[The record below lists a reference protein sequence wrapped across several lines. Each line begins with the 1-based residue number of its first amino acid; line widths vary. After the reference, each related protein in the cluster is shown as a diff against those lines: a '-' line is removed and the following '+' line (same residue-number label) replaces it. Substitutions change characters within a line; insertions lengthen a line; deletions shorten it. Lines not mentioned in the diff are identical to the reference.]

1 MFQFRALGIPV
12 TVDGW
17 FLLGMFFIYSWSGGG
32 RAGVFA
38 AGAIAVYTLIHELGH
53 ALTARRY
60 GCTVEIRLNLLMGW
74 ASFSSPRPLSRVQRV
89 VISLAG
95 PLAGLGSG
103 FATLALVHW
112 LMRRAGDVDTLTL
125 LVDLWR
131 GVVWAAV
138 IISLLNLLPM
148 WPLDGGHVVQ
158 KVLEGRLG
166 ERRSLRV
173 MAIVS
178 LGACA
183 ALVALSLLSAGD
195 SGPFAR
201 WRIDAQID
209 LARSFTKPLLPALW
223 SLVAAFPGILLQG
236 LLLLPLFCAFSSYQL
251 LRSVNGAGEGSWI
264 NVTEPTP
271 EARRGDEPRYDPAA
285 LAAEREGWSTGTE
298 VDFPRGWGP
307 SPWLRA
313 MAHLRANDPMG
324 ARSALADVV
333 TPGGRWIPPDPRQP
347 ELRWLVPLLPQPL
360 PLGDRRRSL
369 DLLSVLGGQGDAHAV
384 GTYAAALYAQ
394 DPDPEVLYRAAVG
407 MAQAGQPD
415 AAMAWLQRAVTEGP
429 DGDRLARDPGLAPL
443 HSRLDFQQLLVW
455 ARQQPAPR

>member
-1 MFQFRALGIPV
+1 MFQFRAFGIPV

-17 FLLGMFFIYSWSGGG
+17 FLLGMFFVYSWSGGG
-32 RAGVFA
+32 RAGMFA

-74 ASFSSPRPLSRVQRV
+74 AAFSSPRPLSGRQRV

-103 FATLALVHW
+103 VLTLAVVHW
-112 LMRRAGDVDTLTL
+112 AMRQVTTVDTVTL
-125 LVDLWR
+125 LIDLWR
-131 GVVWAAV
+131 GVVWASIV
-138 IISLLNLLPM
+138 ISLLNLLPM

-158 KVLEGRLG
+158 KLLETRLG
-166 ERRSLRV
+166 ERRSLRA

-183 ALVALSLLSAGD
+183 ALVMLSVLSSGTN
-195 SGPFAR
+195 GPFAR

-223 SLVAAFPGILLQG
+223 AAVSAFPGILLEG
-236 LLLLPLFCAFSSYQL
+236 LLLLPIFCAVSSFQL
-251 LRSVNGAGEGSWI
+251 LRTVNGSGEGSWI
-264 NVTEPTP
+264 GVTEPTP
-271 EARRGDEPRYDPAA
+271 QRGRDEPRYDPAA
-285 LAAEREGWSTGTE
+285 LAAEREGWSTGAE
-298 VDFPRGWGP
+298 VEFPRGWGP

-313 MAHLRANDPMG
+313 MGRLRANDPAG
-324 ARSALADVV
+324 ARVALADVV
-333 TPGGRWIPPDPRQP
+333 ASGGRWIPPDPRQP

-360 PLGDRRRSL
+360 PMGDRRRSL
-369 DLLSVLGGQGDAHAV
+369 DLLSVLGAQGDAHAV
-384 GTYAAALYAQ
+384 GTYAGALYAQ
-394 DPDPEVLYRAAVG
+394 DPETEVLYRAAAG

-415 AAMAWLQRAVTEGP
+415 AAMAWLQRAVSEEP
-429 DGDRLARDPGLAPL
+429 DGDRLARDPALAPL
-443 HSRLDFQQLLVW
+443 HPRMDFQQLLVW
-455 ARQQPAPR
+455 ARQQPARR